1 MHTSLVCFMLQKT
14 KFASC
19 GAACVQANGA
29 NGVAAEDEHE
39 QEEHSEEV
47 RGSGDQHVRFAYIQC
62 VLILK
67 PWRQLLVCSMRAAA
81 VADQA
86 TMSAQGCADQTAVL
100 SALQEVDIEQE
111 LGLEIAH
118 DDDEDEA
125 EEEKHEGGQ
134 NSLAAN

>member
-1 MHTSLVCFMLQKT
+1 MSQRST
-14 KFASC
+14 ARR
-19 GAACVQANGA
+19 CV
-29 NGVAAEDEHE
+29 DL
-39 QEEHSEEV
+39 
-47 RGSGDQHVRFAYIQC
+47 RDQHVVRFAYIQC

-67 PWRQLLVCSMRAAA
+67 PWRQLLVCSRCAAA

-125 EEEKHEGGQ
+125 EEEKHEGG
-134 NSLAAN
+134 